1 MATRATESELREAIV
16 DVGLRMWQRELVA
29 ANNGN
34 VSVRLDDERLLCTP
48 TGISKGRM
56 RPSDLAIVALDGT
69 LLDAGTG
76 RGPSSEM
83 KMHLRAY
90 RVGTETGTPVNAVV
104 HAHPPYSTSFAIRGE
119 AITSTMLAETV
130 VFMPSVPLAPFAMP
144 STEEVPDSVEPFIAE
159 YQACLLEH
167 HGALTWGPNLEEAYL
182 SMERL
187 EYLARMVHLMR
198 QSGGE
203 RELSPE
209 RISRLKAHFNL
220 P

>member
-1 MATRATESELREAIV
+1 MSTAANETELREAIV

-29 ANNGN
+29 ANDGN

-90 RVGTETGTPVNAVV
+90 RVGSETGTPVNAVV

-130 VFMPSVPLAPFAMP
+130 VFMPSVPLAPYAMP
-144 STEEVPDSVEPFIAE
+144 STEEVPDSVAPFIAE
-159 YQACLLEH
+159 YNACLLEH
-167 HGALTWGPNLEEAYL
+167 HGALTWGPDLEEAYL

-187 EYLARMVHLMR
+187 EYLARMVFLMR

-203 RELSPE
+203 RELSAE
-209 RISRLKAHFNL
+209 RVSRLKAHFNL
-220 P
+220 A